1 MDVRVGH
8 DASHV
13 GPADIVAVSTA
24 IPSSNPEV
32 GAARERGIR
41 VARRAEI
48 LAAIVAT
55 RPAVAVGG
63 THGKTTTSSM
73 LSLVLMEAGLHPSF
87 IVGGE
92 LNEIGTGAVWDPRGE
107 LLVVEADESD
117 GTFIELPAESVL
129 VTNVE
134 PDHIEHYGSFEALR
148 AAFEL
153 FVEQASRARVVCV
166 DDPLAAALA
175 AGQRAVGYGTSQS
188 ADYRMIDVVTGHGR
202 VTFVLET
209 PSGERWPVVL
219 PVPGLHNARNAA
231 GAMAM
236 ALELGVSGDAAVRAL
251 GRYAGVARRFE
262 IRGTAAGVT
271 FVDEYSHLPS
281 EVAAAIEA
289 ATEGE
294 WRRVVCV
301 FQPHRFSRTATLWQD
316 FADAFVGADVLAVTD
331 VYSAGETPR
340 PGITG
345 KLIVNAVLDEHPMQR
360 VAWLPHR
367 ADLVSYLEAEL
378 RARRSVPH
386 DGRRGPHHTSRRAP
400 RSTHGEGGLM
410 SAAVEAAATR
420 LGVLATRDA
429 PFGELT
435 TYRVGGRAALSVIAA
450 DLADL
455 ATVTR
460 VRQETGVDV
469 VVMGRGSNTLV
480 ADRGF
485 DGLLVMLGEGFAT
498 IEIEGTT
505 VRAGGAASLPV
516 VARTTATAGLRG
528 FEWAVGVPGSVGGAV
543 RMNAGGH
550 GSDMAAVLERVRAM
564 DLESGK
570 DVVVPATELDL
581 GYRRSALTA
590 TDVVV
595 WAELGLRRGDA
606 AEAEEEIAAI
616 VRWRRANQ
624 PGGQNAGSV
633 FTNPAGD
640 SAGRLVDATGLKG
653 FRIGTARVS
662 EKHANFI
669 QADDGGSADDVLALM
684 RAVVD
689 RVRDKHGVVLQPEV
703 RLVGFP

>member
-1 MDVRVGH
+1 
-8 DASHV
+8 
-13 GPADIVAVSTA
+13 
-24 IPSSNPEV
+24 
-32 GAARERGIR
+32 
-41 VARRAEI
+41 
-48 LAAIVAT
+48 
-55 RPAVAVGG
+55 
-63 THGKTTTSSM
+63 
-73 LSLVLMEAGLHPSF
+73 
-87 IVGGE
+87 
-92 LNEIGTGAVWDPRGE
+92 
-107 LLVVEADESD
+107 
-117 GTFIELPAESVL
+117 
-129 VTNVE
+129 
-134 PDHIEHYGSFEALR
+134 
-148 AAFEL
+148 
-153 FVEQASRARVVCV
+153 
-166 DDPLAAALA
+166 
-175 AGQRAVGYGTSQS
+175 
-188 ADYRMIDVVTGHGR
+188 
-202 VTFVLET
+202 
-209 PSGERWPVVL
+209 
-219 PVPGLHNARNAA
+219 
-231 GAMAM
+231 
-236 ALELGVSGDAAVRAL
+236 
-251 GRYAGVARRFE
+251 
-262 IRGTAAGVT
+262 
-271 FVDEYSHLPS
+271 
-281 EVAAAIEA
+281 
-289 ATEGE
+289 
-294 WRRVVCV
+294 
-301 FQPHRFSRTATLWQD
+301 
-316 FADAFVGADVLAVTD
+316 
-331 VYSAGETPR
+331 
-340 PGITG
+340 
-345 KLIVNAVLDEHPMQR
+345 
-360 VAWLPHR
+360 
-367 ADLVSYLEAEL
+367 
-378 RARRSVPH
+378 
-386 DGRRGPHHTSRRAP
+386 
-400 RSTHGEGGLM
+400 M

-550 GSDMAAVLERVRAM
+550 GSDMAAVLERVRVM
-564 DLESGK
+564 DLESGE

-624 PGGQNAGSV
+624 PGGPERRVGVHQ
-633 FTNPAGD
+633 P
-640 SAGRLVDATGLKG
+640 GRRLG
-653 FRIGTARVS
+653 RTARRRHRAEGLPRRHRS
-662 EKHANFI
+662 ACPRSTPNFI

-689 RVRDKHGVVLQPEV
+689 RVRDEHGVVLQPEV
-703 RLVGFP
+703 RLVGFRMSTVVDVEGPPRPPMDPRLRQRRIEVRREEGRRRLRRLLIALGVLAAHRPASGP